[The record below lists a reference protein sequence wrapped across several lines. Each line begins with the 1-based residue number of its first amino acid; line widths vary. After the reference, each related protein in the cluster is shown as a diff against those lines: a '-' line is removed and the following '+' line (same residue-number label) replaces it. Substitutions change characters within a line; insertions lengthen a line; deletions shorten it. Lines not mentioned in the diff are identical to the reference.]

1 MSNAKIQVGIIIGG
15 RSVEHEISLISG
27 LQAYLELDDSKY
39 NSKLIYIDKNNK
51 FYIIEDIAR
60 FENCKDNLYEGLD
73 EIIFI
78 NSQNQLYFAKVKKI
92 KKLYPIDI
100 VIPVVHGY
108 GVEDGT
114 LAGYLEMMNAI
125 YSSSKVIPASIIQD
139 KVATKALLEKYKLP
153 TLGYKVFFENLDINI
168 DNMSYPAIVKPA
180 SLGSSIGIKIAHNK
194 EELLECVQDGFN
206 YADKVMVEK
215 ALTNFL
221 EYNCALVKDH
231 DEYLVSDIEEVKHE
245 KDLLTFYEKYESS
258 ENNRII
264 PAVLDS
270 IVEEKIKN
278 LTKEIYIKLGLSGV
292 IRVDYLYD
300 VDKCKLYINEIN
312 SIPGSLAYYLFE
324 SQGLTFKELL
334 NILIQNA
341 VIEKYKNNNKIT
353 SYNTKINLNKINK
366 LKK

>member
-1 MSNAKIQVGIIIGG
+1 M
-15 RSVEHEISLISG
+15 
-27 LQAYLELDDSKY
+27 
-39 NSKLIYIDKNNK
+39 
-51 FYIIEDIAR
+51 FYA
-60 FENCKDNLYEGLD
+60 
-73 EIIFI
+73 
-78 NSQNQLYFAKVKKI
+78 
-92 KKLYPIDI
+92 
-100 VIPVVHGY
+100 
-108 GVEDGT
+108 
-114 LAGYLEMMNAI
+114 
-125 YSSSKVIPASIIQD
+125 
-139 KVATKALLEKYKLP
+139 P
-153 TLGYKVFFENLDINI
+153 T
-168 DNMSYPAIVKPA
+168 P
-180 SLGSSIGIKIAHNK
+180 NK

-221 EYNCALVKDH
+221 EYNCAVVKDH

-278 LTKEIYIKLGLSGV
+278 LTKDIYIKLGLSGV